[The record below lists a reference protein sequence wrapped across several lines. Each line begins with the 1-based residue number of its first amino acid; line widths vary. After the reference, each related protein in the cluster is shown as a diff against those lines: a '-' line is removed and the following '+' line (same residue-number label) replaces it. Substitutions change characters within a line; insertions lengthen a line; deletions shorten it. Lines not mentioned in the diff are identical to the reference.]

1 MSKNRRGAP
10 RPAAGSMKEFP
21 KKKVPMKKSQTTKEK
36 NPNEKKLQQK
46 SWNRKKLTG
55 RPWQAQAAPETPPTS
70 AAYTAS
76 GGGFN
81 DVLNR

>member
-1 MSKNRRGAP
+1 
-10 RPAAGSMKEFP
+10 MKIGKF
-21 KKKVPMKKSQTTKEK
+21 
-36 NPNEKKLQQK
+36 
-46 SWNRKKLTG
+46 KLTG
-55 RPWQAQAAPETPPTS
+55 RPQAQQGGQGAPSQTPPSASAS

>member
-1 MSKNRRGAP
+1 M
-10 RPAAGSMKEFP
+10 
-21 KKKVPMKKSQTTKEK
+21 
-36 NPNEKKLQQK
+36 KKLQQK

>member
-1 MSKNRRGAP
+1 
-10 RPAAGSMKEFP
+10 MKEFP
-21 KKKVPMKKSQTTKEK
+21 KKKVPIKKSQTTKEK
-36 NPNEKKLQQK
+36 NPNKK

-55 RPWQAQAAPETPPTS
+55 RPWQAQAAPETPPAS

>member
-1 MSKNRRGAP
+1 
-10 RPAAGSMKEFP
+10 MKIGKF
-21 KKKVPMKKSQTTKEK
+21 
-36 NPNEKKLQQK
+36 
-46 SWNRKKLTG
+46 KLTG
-55 RPWQAQAAPETPPTS
+55 RPQAQQQAGPQTPPTSAS

>member
-1 MSKNRRGAP
+1 M
-10 RPAAGSMKEFP
+10 
-21 KKKVPMKKSQTTKEK
+21 KKVGI
-36 NPNEKKLQQK
+36 
-46 SWNRKKLTG
+46 RKFEWKQKLTG
-55 RPWQAQAAPETPPTS
+55 RPWQAQAAPETPPAS

>member
-1 MSKNRRGAP
+1 MSVRRCMIIG
-10 RPAAGSMKEFP
+10 KF
-21 KKKVPMKKSQTTKEK
+21 
-36 NPNEKKLQQK
+36 
-46 SWNRKKLTG
+46 KLTG
-55 RPWQAQAAPETPPTS
+55 RPQAQGVQGAPQTPPSSAS